1 MKILVT
7 GIAGFIGSHLAERL
21 VGQDLEVV
29 GIDNLS
35 SGIAENLSPIQ
46 TSGRFSF
53 IKGDILDRET
63 VLGALHDVDTVFHM
77 AAQSSVPRSTEDP
90 LGDFE
95 VNVRG
100 TLNVLECAMKAEVEK
115 VIFGS
120 SSTVYGEASALPT
133 PEDHPLSP
141 ISNYGASK
149 MAAEAY
155 CTSYSSLYGLRTA
168 ILRYYNIF
176 GPRSRKG
183 VMFDLMRK
191 LQEHSGELKV
201 LGTGDQTK
209 DYLYVDDVVDAT
221 LLVATKG
228 KLSGEAYNAGSGR
241 GHSVREVVG
250 ILLGVLGLSG
260 KTKVTYTGS
269 SWKGD
274 VQRTEA
280 DPSRLRKIGFM
291 PKVGIEEG
299 MRMFVRW
306 YESEYGRIG

>member
-35 SGIAENLSPIQ
+35 SGVAENLSPIQ

-100 TLNVLECAMKAEVEK
+100 TLNVLECAVKAGAEK

-133 PEDHPLSP
+133 PENHPFSP
-141 ISNYGASK
+141 IS
-149 MAAEAY
+149 
-155 CTSYSSLYGLRTA
+155 
-168 ILRYYNIF
+168 
-176 GPRSRKG
+176 
-183 VMFDLMRK
+183 
-191 LQEHSGELKV
+191 
-201 LGTGDQTK
+201 
-209 DYLYVDDVVDAT
+209 
-221 LLVATKG
+221 
-228 KLSGEAYNAGSGR
+228 
-241 GHSVREVVG
+241 
-250 ILLGVLGLSG
+250 
-260 KTKVTYTGS
+260 
-269 SWKGD
+269 
-274 VQRTEA
+274 
-280 DPSRLRKIGFM
+280 
-291 PKVGIEEG
+291 
-299 MRMFVRW
+299 
-306 YESEYGRIG
+306 